1 MSELAALSFDEKKER
16 WDYVSQRLDY
26 AAMLEAE
33 AEFSFKRMERINQ
46 VTRNQTFDNFICR
59 STWQGALYETA
70 KNYADAPQGWFY
82 AGGQSGCGKTH
93 LCMAICDQLQRKD
106 NLWITFCS
114 WREDAAVLK
123 NFNGDNNYAR
133 TELLKRLKNA
143 KNLFIDD
150 FLKGSTSSIERQ
162 IAYEIIDYRYR
173 LQFRTIISSEYT
185 LGKLIDV
192 FDPAVGGRI
201 SEMCGKNVIAVRED
215 YDKNYRT
222 GAAHNG
228 NF

>member
-1 MSELAALSFDEKKER
+1 MNELAALSFDEKKER

-26 AAMLEAE
+26 VAMLEAE
-33 AEFSFKRMERINQ
+33 AEFSLKRMERISQ

-70 KNYADAPQGWFY
+70 KNYADAPQGWFF

-106 NLWITFCS
+106 NLWITFSS

-123 NFNGDNNYAR
+123 NFNSDNNHAR

-192 FDPAVGGRI
+192 FDDAVGGRI
-201 SEMCGKNVIAVRED
+201 REMCGQNVIAVHED
-215 YDKNYRT
+215 INKNYRT
-222 GAAHNG
+222 GG
-228 NF
+228 